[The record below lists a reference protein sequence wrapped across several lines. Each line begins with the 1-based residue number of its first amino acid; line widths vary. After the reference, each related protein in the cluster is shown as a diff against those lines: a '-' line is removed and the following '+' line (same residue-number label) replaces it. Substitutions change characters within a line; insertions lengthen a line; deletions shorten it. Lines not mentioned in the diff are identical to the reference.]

1 MDTLTTYRPRKPK
14 NRLFKKPK
22 LISSWMLWIL
32 RPSVLANCE
41 YGILVLSPKKGIS
54 QIIIYQVA
62 RSSAAETALLAQFE
76 LAHFWSYNKA
86 TAFYY
91 SKIMLLLSF
100 FARQDWDS
108 SRRSLLWKEGIWGI
122 IQKNWK
128 RGYLKWTQRTKNK
141 MNKIGDIF
149 KQKQTSEA
157 KENKRKQTWFV

>member
-1 MDTLTTYRPRKPK
+1 MHGH
-14 NRLFKKPK
+14 
-22 LISSWMLWIL
+22 ISHIYAMQTKEQTVQETQVDSFWVLWIWG
-32 RPSVLANCE
+32 PPVLASCG
-41 YGILVLSPKKGIS
+41 YGILVPSPQKGIS
-54 QIIIYQVA
+54 QIIICQVA
-62 RSSAAETALLAQFE
+62 RPSAAETALLAQFE

-91 SKIMLLLSF
+91 SKIILPLSF

-122 IQKNWK
+122 IQKNRK

-141 MNKIGDIF
+141 IGDTF
-149 KQKQTSEA
+149 KQKQTSEV